1 MQIKRDSANSD
12 GAMQIKKI
20 ESVTLYSDDIPG
32 AKEAVNKE
40 CVESQDSTGRFVIG
54 VSQPQLTAYWPDAN
68 LRNGCAV
75 VICPGGGYRGLSVD
89 KEGDAIALRLVKLGI
104 SAFVLKYRLPCDDT
118 MDNRKLGPLQDVQQ
132 ALQLV
137 KSHATEWQL
146 DLVKIG
152 VMGFSA
158 GGHVASS
165 AAVHYQRPV
174 LPTLS
179 PAMIKPAFQILIY
192 PVISM
197 DPQITH
203 SGSKA
208 LLIGE
213 DASPADIE
221 YFSNDRQVNSDS
233 PRAFIMHAN
242 DDVNVSVE
250 NSLCYYRALM
260 ASQVPVQLLLLADG
274 GHGFGMYHDYD
285 WFPSLTMWLKVN
297 QLIS

>member
-1 MQIKRDSANSD
+1 MQTE
-12 GAMQIKKI
+12 KI
-20 ESVTLYSDDIPG
+20 ESVALYNGNIPG
-32 AKEAVNKE
+32 AKNAVNKE
-40 CVESQDSTGRFVIG
+40 NVESQDATGRFVIE
-54 VSQPQLTAYWPDAN
+54 VSQPQLTAYWPDPN

-89 KEGDAIALRLVKLGI
+89 KEGDAIARRLVQLGI
-104 SAFVLKYRLPCDDT
+104 SAFVLKYRMPSDDT
-118 MDNRKLGPLQDVQQ
+118 MDNRQFGPLQDVQQ
-132 ALQLV
+132 ALQV
-137 KSHATEWQL
+137 VNSHATEWQL
-146 DLVKIG
+146 DVAKIG

-179 PAMIKPAFQILIY
+179 SAVVKPAFQILIY

-197 DPQITH
+197 DPHITH

-213 DASPADIE
+213 DASAQDIE
-221 YFSNDRQVNSDS
+221 YFSNDKQVNSDS
-233 PRAFIMHAN
+233 PRAFVMHAN

-250 NSLCYYRALM
+250 NSLGYYRALL
-260 ASQVPVQLLLLADG
+260 ASQVPVQLLLLPDG
-274 GHGFGMYHDYD
+274 GHGFGMYHEYD
-285 WFPSLTMWLKVN
+285 WFQSLVMWLKVN
-297 QLIS
+297 QLVS

>member
-1 MQIKRDSANSD
+1 MQL
-12 GAMQIKKI
+12 KKI
-20 ESVTLYSDDIPG
+20 ESVTLYSDGIPG
-32 AKEAVNKE
+32 AKKAVNKE
-40 CVESQDSTGRFVIG
+40 FVESQDATGRFITG
-54 VSQPQLTAYWPDAN
+54 ISQPQLTAYWPDEN

-89 KEGDAIALRLVKLGI
+89 KEGDAIAMRLVKLGI
-104 SAFVLKYRLPCDDT
+104 SAFVLKYRLPCDET
-118 MDNRKLGPLQDVQQ
+118 MDNRQLGPLQDAQQ
-132 ALQLV
+132 ALQVV

-146 DLVKIG
+146 DVAKIG

-197 DPQITH
+197 DSKITH

-208 LLIGE
+208 LLIGD
-213 DASPADIE
+213 DASPTDIE
-221 YFSNDRQVNSDS
+221 YFSNDRQVSSDS

-250 NSLCYYRALM
+250 NSLRYYCALM
-260 ASQVPVQLLLLADG
+260 AAQVPVQLLLLPDG

-285 WFPSLTMWLKVN
+285 WFQSLTMWLKVN
-297 QLIS
+297 QLVS

>member
-1 MQIKRDSANSD
+1 MQTE
-12 GAMQIKKI
+12 KI
-20 ESVTLYSDDIPG
+20 ESVALYNGNIPG
-32 AKEAVNKE
+32 AKKAVNKE
-40 CVESQDSTGRFVIG
+40 NVESQDATGRFVIE
-54 VSQPQLTAYWPDAN
+54 VSQPQLTSYWPDSN

-89 KEGDAIALRLVKLGI
+89 KEGDAIAKRLVQLGI
-104 SAFVLKYRLPCDDT
+104 SVFVLKYRMPSDDT
-118 MDNRKLGPLQDVQQ
+118 MDNRQFGPLQDVQQ
-132 ALQLV
+132 ALQVV

-146 DLVKIG
+146 DVAKIG
-152 VMGFSA
+152 IMGFSA

-197 DPQITH
+197 DPHITH

-213 DASPADIE
+213 DASAQDIE
-221 YFSNDRQVNSDS
+221 YFSNDKQVNSDS
-233 PRAFIMHAN
+233 PRAFVMHAN

-250 NSLCYYRALM
+250 NSLGYYRALL
-260 ASQVPVQLLLLADG
+260 ASQVPVQLLLLPDG
-274 GHGFGMYHDYD
+274 GHGFGMYHEYD
-285 WFPSLTMWLKVN
+285 WFQSLVMWLKVN
-297 QLIS
+297 QLVS